1 MNICAI
7 YHKPE
12 SNYCFALDGKTVRL
26 RLRVDK
32 KDVFQNVAVLYNT
45 KYDIATEQLRAEL
58 SEIAC
63 DGLFRYYGVTLH
75 LSDERLAYVFELTAD
90 NKTQY
95 FCEDG
100 VVDRYDFDLAYFNC
114 FQYAYVNSND
124 VTQNVAWLNNAV
136 FYQIFVDR
144 FFSASQKDLSYVNS
158 KWNALPNSK
167 SFYGGDLDGVR
178 EKLDYV
184 ESLGVNALYLTPV
197 FRSKSNHKYDVID
210 YYQVDLAFGGNDAL
224 KRLSDECHRRG
235 MRLVLDA
242 VFNHVS
248 EDFAPFRDVVAR
260 GRASKYF
267 DWFVIDGNRA
277 DKKKHNYRCFA
288 QCDYMPKLNTANP
301 EVQTYLCDVAA
312 FWMKNYGV
320 DGWRL
325 DVSDEVSHGFWR
337 VFRTAVKSINPDA
350 CLIGENWHN
359 SESYLGGEQF
369 DGIMNYAFT
378 KQMMD
383 FFGGKADSAQVSD
396 KLNGLLMRYSDVTNG
411 MMFNLLD
418 CHDTHRFYSLVKCN
432 KDAFLCA
439 VALGVF
445 MSGSFCLYYGD
456 EIATEGGYDPD
467 NRRAFDW
474 DKLTEPD
481 TQNFKDNVVALLK
494 LKRQPALKGEVSVFC
509 EKGLLAV
516 RRSSSKQTL
525 TLYVNRDGVA
535 TDKSGITFGKTNG
548 KYSFFVQG
556 GLL

>member
-12 SNYCFALDGKTVRL
+12 SNYCFALDGKTVCL
-26 RLRVDK
+26 RLRVDIN
-32 KDVFQNVAVLYNT
+32 DVFKHVAVLYNT
-45 KYDIATEQLRAEL
+45 KYDIAEKQLRADM
-58 SEIAC
+58 SEIAS
-63 DGLFRYYGVTLH
+63 DGVFRYYGVTLH
-75 LSDERLAYVFELTAD
+75 LADERLAYVFELTAD

-100 VVDRYDFDLAYFNC
+100 VVDNYDFDFAYFNC
-114 FQYAYVNSND
+114 FQYAYINAND

-144 FFSASQKDLSYVNS
+144 FYEGSVKDRSYVNS
-158 KWNALPNSK
+158 KWTTLPMSK
-167 SFYGGDLDGVR
+167 SFYGGDLDGIR

-184 ESLGVNALYLTPV
+184 QSLGVNALYLTPV

-210 YYQVDLAFGGNDAL
+210 YYQVDPAFGGNDAL
-224 KRLSDECHRRG
+224 KSLSDECHKRG

-248 EDFAPFRDVVAR
+248 EDFAPFRDVLSK

-267 DWFVIDGNRA
+267 DWFVIDGNTA
-277 DKKKHNYRCFA
+277 EKKKHNYRCFA
-288 QCDYMPKLNTANP
+288 QCDYMPKLNTVND
-301 EVQTYLCDVAA
+301 EVQAYLCDVAA

-337 VFRTAVKSINPDA
+337 KFRKAVKSINPDA

-383 FFGGKADSAQVSD
+383 FFCGVTDSKQVAD

-418 CHDTHRFYSLVKCN
+418 CHDTHRFYSIVGCN

-439 VALGVF
+439 LALGVF

-467 NRRAFDW
+467 NRRTFDW
-474 DKLTEPD
+474 SKLED
-481 TQNFKDNVVALLK
+481 GDIVAFKNQVAALLK
-494 LKRQPALKGEVSVFC
+494 LKKQPALKGKVSVFT
-509 EKGLLAV
+509 ENGLLAV
-516 RRSSSKQTL
+516 RRQCDIQQL
-525 TLYVNRDGVA
+525 TLYVNRDGIRC
-535 TDKSGITFGKTNG
+535 DKRGLTFGNSNG

>member
-32 KDVFQNVAVLYNT
+32 NDVFDSVAVLYNT
-45 KYDIATEQLRAEL
+45 KYDIAVKRFRAEL

-63 DGLFRYYGVTLH
+63 DGVFRYYGVTLH
-75 LSDERLAYVFELTAD
+75 LADERLAYVFELTAEG
-90 NKTQY
+90 KTRY

-100 VVDRYDFDLAYFNC
+100 VVDNYDFDLAYFNC
-114 FQYAYVNSND
+114 FQYAYVNAND

-144 FFSASQKDLSYVNS
+144 FFSASQKDRSYVNS
-158 KWNALPNSK
+158 KWTDVPNSK
-167 SFYGGDLDGVR
+167 SFYGGDLDGIR

-184 ESLGVNALYLTPV
+184 QSLGVSALYLTPV
-197 FRSKSNHKYDVID
+197 FRSKSNHKYDIID
-210 YYQVDLAFGGNDAL
+210 YYQVDPAFGGNDAL

-260 GRASKYF
+260 GRSSKYF
-267 DWFVIDGNRA
+267 DWFVIDGDKA
-277 DKKKHNYRCFA
+277 DKNKRNYRCFA

-301 EVQTYLCDVAA
+301 DVQSYLCDVAA

-337 VFRTAVKSINPDA
+337 IFRAAVKSINPDA

-383 FFGGKADSAQVSD
+383 FFVESADVEHVAD
-396 KLNGLLMRYSDVTNG
+396 KLNGLLMRYSDVTDN

-418 CHDTHRFYSLVKCN
+418 CHDTHRFYSLVGCN
-432 KDAFLCA
+432 KKAFLCA
-439 VALGVF
+439 LAISVF
-445 MSGSFCLYYGD
+445 MSGSFSLYYGD

-467 NRRAFDW
+467 NRRTFDW
-474 DKLTEPD
+474 DKLNGPD
-481 TQNFKDNVVALLK
+481 VAAFKDQVTALLK
-494 LKRQPALKGEVSVFC
+494 LKRQPALKGEISVFS
-509 EKGLLAV
+509 ENGLLAV
-516 RRSSSKQTL
+516 RRKCAEQTL
-525 TLYVNRDGVA
+525 TLYVNRDGAA
-535 TDKSGITFGKTNG
+535 TDKSGLTFGKSNG